1 MADSGAAVIEFLIPY
16 YGSPEYL
23 QQTIASIR
31 ALEDTD
37 WRLTVVEDAYPD
49 GPAVERAVRALEDD
63 RIRYIRNEKNLGNN
77 ANTYRCIELAR
88 GDWFAMPGA
97 DDLVN
102 PNYGRAVADLI
113 RRYPN
118 AAMVQP
124 AVEVIDDAGVPY
136 FPLPDRIKRL
146 TRPGSGEVVLRGD
159 SGAASLLRSNWLYT
173 PASCYRRE
181 ALQQVRYRE
190 GIDAAHDLAFIVDV
204 IMAGGEVVAGTE
216 VAFRYR
222 RHGSSHSSS
231 HARNGRRFDQERKYF
246 EEIQA
251 ELVALKWKAAERAAR
266 RRLLSRLNALSQIP
280 GAAMARDGVAAKA
293 MLRHGVL

>member
-1 MADSGAAVIEFLIPY
+1 MTGSGAAVIEFLIPY

-23 QQTIASIR
+23 HQTIASIR

-37 WRLTVVEDAYPD
+37 WRLTIVEDAYPD
-49 GPAVERAVRALEDD
+49 GAAVERSVLALEDD
-63 RIRYIRNEKNLGNN
+63 RIRYLRNEKNLGNN
-77 ANTYRCIELAR
+77 ANTYRCIELAE
-88 GDWFAMPGA
+88 GEWFSMPGA

-102 PNYGRAVADLI
+102 PNYGRVVADLI
-113 RRYPN
+113 RRHPD

-124 AVEVIDDAGVPY
+124 AVEVVDEDGVPH
-136 FPLPDRIKRL
+136 FPLPDKIKRL
-146 TRPGSGEVVLRGD
+146 TRPGTGEVVLKGD
-159 SGAASLLRSNWLYT
+159 AGAANLLRSNWLYT

-181 ALQQVRYRE
+181 HLQKVSYRE

-204 IMAGGEVVAGTE
+204 IMAGGEVVAGSE

-231 HARNGRRFDQERKYF
+231 FARSGRRFEQERKYF
-246 EEIQA
+246 EDIQA
-251 ELVALKWKAAERAAR
+251 ELIALNWKAAQRAAR

-280 GAAMARDGVAAKA
+280 GAALARDADAAKA
-293 MLRHGVL
+293 MLRHGVR

>member
-1 MADSGAAVIEFLIPY
+1 MAGRDAAVIEFLVPY

-23 QQTIASIR
+23 HQTIASVR

-37 WRLTVVEDAYPD
+37 WRLTIVEDAFPD
-49 GPAVERAVRALEDD
+49 GPAVESTVLALGDD
-63 RIRYIRNEKNLGNN
+63 RIRYLRNEQNLGNN

-113 RRYPN
+113 RRHPN

-124 AVEVIDDAGVPY
+124 AVEVIDEDGQPH
-136 FPLPDRIKRL
+136 FPLPDKIKRL
-146 TRPGSGEVVLRGD
+146 TRPGHDEVVLKGD
-159 SGAASLLRSNWLYT
+159 TGAASLLRSNWLYT

-181 ALQQVRYRE
+181 HLQKVHYRAD
-190 GIDAAHDLAFIVDV
+190 IDAAHDLAFIVDV
-204 IMAGGEVVAGTE
+204 LMAGGEIAVGTE

-222 RHGSSHSSS
+222 RHGTSHSSAF
-231 HARNGRRFDQERKYF
+231 ARSGRRFEQERKYF
-246 EEIQA
+246 EDIQI
-251 ELVALKWKAAERAAR
+251 ELAALGWKTAERAAR
-266 RRLLSRLNALSQIP
+266 RRLLSRLNALSQLP
-280 GAAMARDGVAAKA
+280 GAALARDGGAAKA
-293 MLRHGVL
+293 MLRHGVR

>member
-1 MADSGAAVIEFLIPY
+1 MAGRDAAVIEFLVPY

-23 QQTIASIR
+23 HQTIASIR

-37 WRLTVVEDAYPD
+37 WRLTIVEDAYPD
-49 GPAVERAVRALEDD
+49 GPAVERTVLALEDD
-63 RIRYIRNEKNLGNN
+63 RIRYLRNEKNLGNN
-77 ANTYRCIELAR
+77 ANTYRCIELAE

-113 RRYPN
+113 SRHPD
-118 AAMVQP
+118 AALVQP
-124 AVEVIDDAGVPY
+124 AVEVIDEAGEPH
-136 FPLPDRIKRL
+136 FPLPDKIKRL
-146 TRPGSGEVVLRGD
+146 TRPGHGEVVLKGD

-181 ALQQVRYRE
+181 HLQKVRYRE

-231 HARNGRRFDQERKYF
+231 FARSGMRFEQERKYF
-246 EEIQA
+246 EDIQA
-251 ELVALKWKAAERAAR
+251 ELTAMKWKAAERAAR

-280 GAAMARDGVAAKA
+280 GAAKARDGGAAKA
-293 MLRHGVL
+293 MLRHGVR